1 MHHLFI
7 RNASLFI
14 LLLWSIAAVIT
25 IQAETEVLDGL
36 YLELK
41 NAKTESDAQLI
52 EQKICEQ

>member
-7 RNASLFI
+7 RNALLFI

-25 IQAETEVLDGL
+25 VQAEIEVLDGL

-52 EQKICEQ
+52 EQKI

>member
-7 RNASLFI
+7 RNALLFI

-52 EQKICEQ
+52 EQKI

>member
-1 MHHLFI
+1 MTISHPSSGT
-7 RNASLFI
+7 SLGGR
-14 LLLWSIAAVIT
+14 SIT

-52 EQKICEQ
+52 EQKI